1 MGRPRLYDETTQ
13 QTLVRAAES
22 LIAAGGAS
30 AVSVRR
36 LAAAAG
42 TSPRAVYSLFGS
54 KGRLLSALCRE
65 AFKELARV
73 LDTVPVTDDPARD
86 LVLTGVDGFRRF
98 ALSHPNLF
106 HLAFERVELGHREPE
121 EATAAEQ
128 AMIRLK
134 RRVERVARAGLS
146 DGHSVELV
154 ATMFH
159 ALCQG
164 LASMEL
170 QGRRWDPRSP
180 QVVWTAALTALVSG
194 LNTDEERSPKKRARR
209 ARRRVVKA
217 TKTKN

>member
-1 MGRPRLYDETTQ
+1 V
-13 QTLVRAAES
+13 QT
-22 LIAAGGAS
+22 
-30 AVSVRR
+30 
-36 LAAAAG
+36 
-42 TSPRAVYSLFGS
+42 
-54 KGRLLSALCRE
+54 
-65 AFKELARV
+65 V
-73 LDTVPVTDDPARD
+73 LDPHNDQVTGDPARD

-106 HLAFERVELGHREPE
+106 HLVFERVELGHREPD

-134 RRVERVARAGLS
+134 RRVERLSRSGLS

-170 QGRRWDPRSP
+170 QGRRWDPRPP
-180 QVVWTAALTALVSG
+180 QMVWTDALTSLVSG
-194 LNTDEERSPKKRARR
+194 LNYGEERSPKKRGRR
-209 ARRRVVKA
+209 ARRR
-217 TKTKN
+217 T